1 MKINRYQ
8 ALLSTLLLG
17 AFSLACS
24 TNTVTLAYRPAVAP
38 AAQSALP
45 TTQVSVGD
53 FTDNRKEPVHWIGA
67 IRGGY
72 GNPLKVLETDK
83 TVSELIRDA
92 FRQALSA
99 RGLYSQT
106 APLTLSGWIDR
117 LDGDQVARKEATVQ
131 LRVVLMELQT
141 RREILNRPVSANK
154 VEGAV
159 MTVRAGIFGSVDE
172 LRSLI
177 ERVVSQAV
185 DEFIDSSAFQDAV
198 QGSPQARQATGQS
211 LQQLIRVG
219 MPLIDLTAVA
229 PRPLSAVD
237 KRDASGI
244 VVGKVFTYESG
255 GQTVVVTVENSIV
268 TGIAVK

>member
-1 MKINRYQ
+1 MQINRYR
-8 ALLSTLLLG
+8 ALLSALLLG

-24 TNTVTLAYRPAVAP
+24 TNTVTLAYRPALAP
-38 AAQSALP
+38 AAQSAVP

-83 TVSELIRDA
+83 TVSELVRDA
-92 FRQALSA
+92 FRQALAA

-117 LDGDQVARKEATVQ
+117 LDGDQVERREATVQ
-131 LRVVLMELQT
+131 LRVVLTELQT
-141 RREILNRPVSANK
+141 QREILNRPASANK
-154 VEGAV
+154 VEGSV
-159 MTVRAGIFGSVDE
+159 VTVKAGIFGSVDE

-185 DEFIDSSAFQDAV
+185 DEFVDSSAFRDAV
-198 QGSPQARQATGQS
+198 QGRPQSAQAAGQS

-219 MPLIDLTAVA
+219 MPLIDLMAVA
-229 PRPLSAVD
+229 PRPLSAID
-237 KRDASGI
+237 KTDASGI
-244 VVGKVFTYESG
+244 VVGKVFTYDSG
-255 GQTVVVTVENSIV
+255 GQTVVVAIENNIV